1 MTSGR
6 DTALTLARVAVRTTG
21 LALAGLLLTGC
32 ASMMPPEM
40 TSPAVAPADQGAVDE
55 NGAPTAAV
63 KPAPLVAPTFG
74 APKQIGD
81 RPVMDPAAQRKT
93 QADLENLAK
102 QREGDAVKELEAGQ

>member
-1 MTSGR
+1 MHLTRGR
-6 DTALTLARVAVRTTG
+6 DTAFRLARLAG
-21 LALAGLLLTGC
+21 CALAGLLLAGC

-55 NGAPTAAV
+55 NGEPTAAV
-63 KPAPLVAPTFG
+63 KPAPPAYPTFG

-81 RPVMDPAAQRKT
+81 RPVMDAATRTKT

-102 QREGDAVKELEAGQ
+102 QREGEVLKDIEAAQ